1 MKNENWITNSNKV
14 RAWAANQP
22 PSDNI
27 TAILLTLTM
36 GDSAATDDL
45 RSTYWTAIRSIGSP
59 LPDFPAAKRGR
70 ESGLTE
76 QQEEVKQN
84 VGVTLNAAFASI
96 PTEYH
101 ELILMVL
108 TPHGRTGGV
117 FTSMQ
122 AWIDNEVSH
131 ANTYMADAMKR
142 KEESMVWDGT
152 KVSKT
157 GVPQIVPTVTNEAK
171 KAIAKALLDEAATE
185 GSEEE

>member
-1 MKNENWITNSNKV
+1 MKIENWITNSNKV
-14 RAWAANQP
+14 RAWAENQP

-70 ESGLTE
+70 ESGLSE
-76 QQEEVKQN
+76 QQETVKAN
-84 VGVTLNAAFASI
+84 VGATLNAAFAFI

-101 ELILMVL
+101 EMILMVL

-117 FTSMQ
+117 YTSMQ
-122 AWIDNEVSH
+122 AWIDHEIAS
-131 ANTYMADAMKR
+131 AQSYMADAMKR
-142 KEESMVWDGT
+142 KDKDMVWDGE
-152 KVSKT
+152 KVNKT

-171 KAIAKALLDEAATE
+171 KALAKALEEATTTE